1 MDFIRQIENTFLK
14 KGAPTFRVGDTV
26 DVHYRI
32 FEGEKERVQVFTGTV
47 IAFKSQGI
55 RRAFIVR
62 RLVQG
67 EGVERTFPLHS
78 PRVSDVVVR
87 RRGEVRRA
95 KLFYLRKRVGKAT
108 KVKEKLT
115 PGASRIAEEP
125 SSSSPAPAA
134 PPAPPT
140 VERQPAAAV
149 RAR

>member
-1 MDFIRQIENTFLK
+1 MDFISQLETPLLK

-32 FEGEKERVQVFTGTV
+32 FEGDKERVQVFTGTV
-47 IAFKSQGI
+47 IAFKGQGI
-55 RRAFIVR
+55 RRSFIVR

-78 PRVSDVVVR
+78 PRVSDVLVR

-115 PGASRIAEEP
+115 PGAARVAGEP
-125 SSSSPAPAA
+125 ASPAPE
-134 PPAPPT
+134 PAQR
-140 VERQPAAAV
+140 EPAAAV

>member
-1 MDFIRQIENTFLK
+1 MDFIRQLESTWMK

-55 RRAFIVR
+55 RLSFIVR

-67 EGVERTFPLHS
+67 EGVERSFPFHS

-87 RRGEVRRA
+87 RRGKVRRA

-115 PGASRIAEEP
+115 PGAARLAGEEAVAA
-125 SSSSPAPAA
+125 PAPGARVAA
-134 PPAPPT
+134 GT
-140 VERQPAAAV
+140 V

>member
-1 MDFIRQIENTFLK
+1 MDFIRQLENTFLK

-32 FEGEKERVQVFTGTV
+32 FEGDKERVQVFTGTV

-115 PGASRIAEEP
+115 PGASRVTEESAP
-125 SSSSPAPAA
+125 PAPAPAPAA
-134 PPAPPT
+134 A
-140 VERQPAAAV
+140 RRPAAAAG